1 MVARQMHMH
10 VVCRKKKIQT
20 AKLVNSGR
28 SAEGQKRE
36 RTEGG
41 STQKHLAIRRK
52 PQDVNNFLK
61 TTPRDRD

>member
-36 RTEGG
+36 RREG
-41 STQKHLAIRRK
+41 A
-52 PQDVNNFLK
+52 LK
-61 TTPRDRD
+61 NIWQSDESLRM